1 MLRCYYRKG
10 GKELIDGVGYH
21 TCVKD
26 ESLEDELLAGGWSR
40 TTGEPEHEVV
50 DEVVELLRSKAKE
63 KGIKGWQR
71 MGEPKLREALGLND
85 GDQSESGTVGTE

>member
-1 MLRCYYRKG
+1 MLRCYYREG
-10 GKELIDGVGYH
+10 GKEIIDGVGYK

-26 ESLEDELLAGGWSR
+26 DSMEDELLADGWSR
-40 TTGEPEHEVV
+40 TTGKPEPEVV

-71 MGEPKLREALGLND
+71 MGEPKLREVLGLND
-85 GDQSESGTVGTE
+85 GDQSESGAEGAE